1 MDAARFGGYAL
12 LVSAGAGV
20 VASVVAP
27 RRWGRAGGA
36 CVTGGLSVLAAR
48 DTVMIVSGS
57 LRRLQVMP
65 GVLLVA
71 EPVCASA
78 GIALGGWAWLG
89 KDGVGVGPL
98 NRLATVL
105 AVTSFAIHAIR
116 QVIYLTP
123 GRGRRLTGL
132 DLASHSS
139 V

>member
-12 LVSAGAGV
+12 LLSAGAGM

-27 RRWGRAGGA
+27 RRWGPVGGA

-48 DTVMIVSGS
+48 DTAMIASGS
-57 LRRLQVMP
+57 LQRLQVMP

-78 GIALGGWAWLG
+78 GIALGARAWLG
-89 KDGVGVGPL
+89 KDRVGMDPL

-116 QVIYLTP
+116 EAIYLTP
-123 GRGRRLTGL
+123 GHGRRT
-132 DLASHSS
+132 HRT
-139 V
+139 

>member
-48 DTVMIVSGS
+48 WDGDDRVGQPAGPSGDAAGS
-57 LRRLQVMP
+57 
-65 GVLLVA
+65 LLVA

-78 GIALGGWAWLG
+78 GIALGGRAWLG
-89 KDGVGVGPL
+89 KDGVGAGPL

-116 QVIYLTP
+116 QGDHTSRQRADGGTP
-123 GRGRRLTGL
+123 R
-132 DLASHSS
+132 D
-139 V
+139 

>member
-12 LVSAGAGV
+12 LVSAGAGM

-27 RRWGRAGGA
+27 RRWGRVGGA

-48 DTVMIVSGS
+48 DTAMIASGS
-57 LRRLQVMP
+57 LQRLQVMP

-89 KDGVGVGPL
+89 KDGAGMDPL

-116 QVIYLTP
+116 QAIYLTP
-123 GRGRRLTGL
+123 GHGRRT
-132 DLASHSS
+132 HRT
-139 V
+139 

>member
-36 CVTGGLSVLAAR
+36 CVTGGLSILAAR
-48 DTVMIVSGS
+48 DTAMIASGS

-65 GVLLVA
+65 GVLLAA

-78 GIALGGWAWLG
+78 GIVLGGRAWLG
-89 KDGVGVGPL
+89 KDGEALGRL

-116 QVIYLTP
+116 QAIYLRP
-123 GRGRRLTGL
+123 AHGRRTHGT
-132 DLASHSS
+132 
-139 V
+139 